1 MPAEGANVGHYMIGI
16 GAIIEL
22 KGTNKILVLKRN
34 SDFQHGQWEIMYGR
48 IDQHEEFAQGLKREV
63 REETGIIDLKIK
75 SLSRIWHIYRGEKLA
90 ENELFGCTFIC
101 ETETEYVKLSRE
113 HTEYKWVNYQEAVGL
128 SSVSGIDADMK
139 LYARRKNGEK
149 IGIEYSNL
157 DETTVEY

>member
-1 MPAEGANVGHYMIGI
+1 VGRYMIGM

-48 IDQHEEFAQGLKREV
+48 IDQHEEFAEGLRREV
-63 REETGIIDLKIK
+63 KEETGLTDLKIK
-75 SLSRIWHIYRGEKLA
+75 KLSRIWHIYRGEKST

-101 ETETEYVKLSRE
+101 ETETEKIYLSRE
-113 HTEYKWVNYQEAVGL
+113 HTEYKWIEYEKAVGL
-128 SSVSGIDADMK
+128 SQVSGIDADMK
-139 LYARRKNGEK
+139 LYLRRKNGEK

-157 DETTVEY
+157 DESTVEY